1 MVTSNILICFKFK
14 TLKKVVPPSVASL
27 DYSEMID
34 LAQLRWFGRVVRME
48 MRGTPK
54 WPGKLE
60 HGKKPRG
67 RP

>member
-1 MVTSNILICFKFK
+1 
-14 TLKKVVPPSVASL
+14 
-27 DYSEMID
+27 MID

-60 HGKKPRG
+60 HRGRNPEEGRDGLGKKGFTRF
-67 RP
+67 